1 MKISDL
7 ELFQAVV
14 KQGSLTAAAKEVHI
28 SQPAASNA
36 IKAMENELGMTLLNR
51 TSGQRTSLGLT
62 EAGSVFSAYCDDAL
76 IRYHHMQASLA
87 QTGGESLSLSVCVTP
102 TIGASVM
109 PAFMQYFAQS
119 YPRLVCSV
127 RTTVETLTHPE
138 QLLRSGNCDLVITPC
153 EPKSSTLETK
163 AFFRDAIIPVIAA
176 SYGAKAKLSLKELC
190 AMPIIAR
197 PENSL
202 NMQAVIKALKK
213 HHISYDSLSIA
224 MQVNGDSDVLTVVR
238 SGAGVGFV
246 TRSIY
251 ETSSAKEEI
260 IPLEVEGFTIDRF
273 LYLVQRRNQVSS
285 YAIDTFRK
293 YADSSLWR
301 GGFGFQTQI

>member
-36 IKAMENELGMTLLNR
+36 IKTMENELGIILLDR
-51 TSGQRTSLGLT
+51 ASGQRTPLGLT
-62 EAGSVFSAYCDDAL
+62 EAGSIFSTYCNDAL

-87 QTGGESLSLSVCVTP
+87 QAGGESLSLSVCVTP
-102 TIGASVM
+102 TVGASVM
-109 PAFMQYFAQS
+109 PAFMQYFAQA
-119 YPRLVCSV
+119 YPGITCTV
-127 RTTVETLTHPE
+127 RTMVDVLTHPE
-138 QLLRSGNCDLVITPC
+138 QLLHSGNCDLIITPSA
-153 EPKSSTLETK
+153 PKNSTLETK
-163 AFFRDAIIPVIAA
+163 VFFRDAIIPVVAA

-190 AMPIIAR
+190 AMPIVAR
-197 PENSL
+197 PEQSL

-213 HHISYDSLSIA
+213 HHIPYDSLSIA

-251 ETSSAKEEI
+251 ETSGLKDVV
-260 IPLEVEGFTIDRF
+260 IPLEVEGFTIERY
-273 LYLVQRRNQVSS
+273 LYLVQRCNEAPS
-285 YAIDTFRK
+285 YAIDTFCK
-293 YADSSLWR
+293 FADSSLWR